1 MSTGFS
7 GGFSAEASASA
18 SIGGTAT
25 ASASASASISAGVSL
40 EAGLSLG
47 AGAGA
52 AAADLALLRAFRFR
66 VALTMRTNSPSD
78 GRELCAAGFQECS
91 GLEIETDVQEYLEG
105 GSNDA
110 VVKRIGRAKY
120 PNIVLKR
127 GMLYSKDGQL
137 TRDLWAWIQ
146 SIVSGTRPVVRC
158 DGVIDVMSVGDTVVA
173 SWGFSR
179 GLPARLRGPELN
191 AKTGEIAIEELHIA
205 HEGLRLL

>member
-25 ASASASASISAGVSL
+25 ASASFSAGVSVG
-40 EAGLSLG
+40 ASLSLG

-52 AAADLALLRAFRFR
+52 AADQLALLRAFRFR
-66 VALTMRTNSPSD
+66 VALTMRTKPPND

-91 GLEIETDVQEYLEG
+91 GLEIESDVQEYLEG

-127 GMLYSKDGQL
+127 GMMYSKDGQL
-137 TRDLWAWIQ
+137 TRDLWSWIQ
-146 SIVSGTRPVVRC
+146 SIVSGVRPVVRC

-173 SWGFSR
+173 SWGFSHV
-179 GLPARLRGPELN
+179 LPAKLRGPELI
-191 AKTGEIAIEELHIA
+191 AKSGEIAIVELHIA
-205 HEGLRLL
+205 HQGLRLL